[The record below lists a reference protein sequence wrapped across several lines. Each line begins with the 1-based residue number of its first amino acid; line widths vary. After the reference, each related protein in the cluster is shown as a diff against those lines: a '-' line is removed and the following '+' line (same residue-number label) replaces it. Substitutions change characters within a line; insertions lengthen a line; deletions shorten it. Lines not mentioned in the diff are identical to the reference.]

1 MLHVIDKVN
10 CNFLKALTLNLS
22 ISIKHKTFFSLALEH
37 EALLFGDFRLKSGI
51 KSSYFFNVS
60 SFLSGGAI
68 YELASLYTDII
79 IENNLQF
86 DSIFG
91 PAYKGIPLAAA
102 VSSILYQR
110 TNRRVPLTFDRKEVK
125 DHGEGGTIV
134 GASLSGE
141 ILIIDD
147 VLTAGTALSNSIKL
161 VKEGGGI
168 ITGAIVGLD
177 REERVD
183 GVLVRE
189 IIEKKSNFLI
199 YSIAGV
205 SDLVSYLASE
215 KKYSK
220 EAIILSESIKV

>member
-1 MLHVIDKVN
+1 M
-10 CNFLKALTLNLS
+10 
-22 ISIKHKTFFSLALEH
+22 
-37 EALLFGDFRLKSGI
+37 
-51 KSSYFFNVS
+51 
-60 SFLSGGAI
+60 
-68 YELASLYTDII
+68 
-79 IENNLQF
+79 
-86 DSIFG
+86 
-91 PAYKGIPLAAA
+91 
-102 VSSILYQR
+102 
-110 TNRRVPLTFDRKEVK
+110 
-125 DHGEGGTIV
+125 
-134 GASLSGE
+134 
-141 ILIIDD
+141 
-147 VLTAGTALSNSIKL
+147 TAGTALSNSIKL

-183 GVLVRE
+183 GILVRE

>member
-1 MLHVIDKVN
+1 V
-10 CNFLKALTLNLS
+10 A
-22 ISIKHKTFFSLALEH
+22 
-37 EALLFGDFRLKSGI
+37 
-51 KSSYFFNVS
+51 

-205 SDLVSYLASE
+205 SDLLSYLASE

-220 EAIILSESIKV
+220 EAIILSESIKA